1 MKIKEGPGLLAP
13 FAKGVMEVTRRHQ
26 TVWRSGLAAALAAW
40 MALALTGCGQKE
52 VTGKLDETAKDA
64 GSAQVRIDGAE
75 IAFKSTILLE
85 VQEQG
90 YDLSTSPDF
99 TQPLSEE
106 DRMDAGGALLPVYMG
121 RDGQV
126 VARLGCA
133 NTGNGELP
141 TLEARVKS
149 FEVFYGPCPA
159 DVEAP
164 QNAKPRVAIGGVD
177 FTGQDAEEVA
187 SLLEEKAG
195 SVTSGEGPSPS
206 QYTVGGC
213 MYTFSFTAGGAVN
226 RVWVQGL

>member
-1 MKIKEGPGLLAP
+1 MKKRFAHPLSRRAVALLA
-13 FAKGVMEVTRRHQ
+13 AGC
-26 TVWRSGLAAALAAW
+26 LAIP
-40 MALALTGCGQKE
+40 MALTGCGKE
-52 VTGKLDETAKDA
+52 ATGYLDEGVKETKTPL
-64 GSAQVRIDGAE
+64 VRVEEADLYLGR
-75 IAFKSTILLE
+75 TILLE
-85 VQEQG
+85 VREQG
-90 YDLSTSPDF
+90 YDLSLSPDF

-106 DRMDAGGALLPVYMG
+106 DRIDAGGALLPVYMG

-164 QNAKPRVAIGGVD
+164 ENAKPRVAIGGVD
-177 FTGQDAEEVA
+177 FTGQNAEEVA

-213 MYTFSFTAGGAVN
+213 MYTFSFAAGGAVN

>member
-1 MKIKEGPGLLAP
+1 MKKRFAHPLSRRAVALLA
-13 FAKGVMEVTRRHQ
+13 AGCLV
-26 TVWRSGLAAALAAW
+26 LA
-40 MALALTGCGQKE
+40 MALTGCGKE
-52 VTGKLDETAKDA
+52 ATGYLDEGVKETKTPL
-64 GSAQVRIDGAE
+64 VRVEEANFYLGR
-75 IAFKSTILLE
+75 TILLE
-85 VQEQG
+85 VREQG
-90 YDLSTSPDF
+90 YDLSLSPDF

-106 DRMDAGGALLPVYMG
+106 DRIDAGGALLPVYLG

-133 NTGNGELP
+133 NTGNGVLP

-149 FEVFYGPCPA
+149 FEIFFGPCPA

-164 QNAKPRVAIGGVD
+164 ENAKPRVAIGGVD

-213 MYTFSFTAGGAVN
+213 MYTFSFAAGGTVN

>member
-1 MKIKEGPGLLAP
+1 MKKRFAHPLPRRAVALLA
-13 FAKGVMEVTRRHQ
+13 AGCLV
-26 TVWRSGLAAALAAW
+26 LALAI
-40 MALALTGCGQKE
+40 ALTGCGKE
-52 VTGKLDETAKDA
+52 ATGYLDEGVKETKTPL
-64 GSAQVRIDGAE
+64 VRVEEANFYLGR
-75 IAFKSTILLE
+75 TILLE
-85 VQEQG
+85 VREQG
-90 YDLSTSPDF
+90 YDLSLSPDF

-106 DRMDAGGALLPVYMG
+106 DRMDASSALLPVYMG

-164 QNAKPRVAIGGVD
+164 ENAKPQVAIGGVD
-177 FTGQDAEEVA
+177 FTGQNAEEVA
-187 SLLEEKAG
+187 SLLKEKAG
-195 SVTSGEGPSPS
+195 SVTSGEGPSLS

-213 MYTFSFTAGGAVN
+213 MYTFSFAAGGAVN